1 MRPEVYENVLSVG
14 CHRGTFFSKFRFF
27 RNEFSLTHRK
37 FANPGSKEAPCT
49 RWQAPRHRFA
59 LFLLTLVSFVNPPQ
73 DAAAVEGDFGDQ
85 DDDTV
90 PARFVC
96 PISKCVMTLPT
107 LVCGSGLTYDYDGI
121 SRWVRVDR
129 VALGTYPSH
138 LWFACELEELVSIE
152 GSMAQ
157 PPNEC

>member
-14 CHRGTFFSKFRFF
+14 CLKPGTFFSTPQ
-27 RNEFSLTHRK
+27 L
-37 FANPGSKEAPCT
+37 NPGSKEAPCT